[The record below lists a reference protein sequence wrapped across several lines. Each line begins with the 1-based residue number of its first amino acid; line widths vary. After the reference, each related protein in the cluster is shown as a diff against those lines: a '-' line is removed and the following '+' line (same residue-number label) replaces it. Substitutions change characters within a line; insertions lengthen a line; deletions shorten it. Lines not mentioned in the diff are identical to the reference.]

1 MKCDLDSLYRPFKY
15 FRCNYS
21 RLPREKSI
29 EHMHAHG
36 GRHIFKLRLVDAR
49 LENQV
54 QTNGLVTNLSENDEY
69 VPCVGEISMRCLRSA
84 NHAWE
89 GHAND
94 LRIFLAFIKCY
105 AGEEETPT
113 CNFPIARHI
122 NAFVQSFRKH
132 MEENHGLLSGMLKEI
147 KQ

>member
-1 MKCDLDSLYRPFKY
+1 M
-15 FRCNYS
+15 
-21 RLPREKSI
+21 
-29 EHMHAHG
+29 HG

-54 QTNGLVTNLSENDEY
+54 LANLLVPNLAENDEY
-69 VPCVGEISMRCLRSA
+69 VPCAGKISMRCLKSA

-105 AGEEETPT
+105 AEETPT
-113 CNFPIARHI
+113 CDFPIARHM
-122 NAFVQSFRKH
+122 NAFIQAFRNH
-132 MEENHGLLSGMLKEI
+132 MEENHGLLGGLLEEI